1 MRGTTIG
8 LIMFAVVA
16 AAASLLFW
24 NAWDLTRTGTYGA
37 KARRTRITVAF
48 VAVPAALVAALAL
61 LGLLL

>member
-24 NAWDLTRTGTYGA
+24 NAWDLTRTGTEGA
-37 KARRTRITVAF
+37 KAGRTRITVAF